1 VNFASFAFLSLLA
14 LVLAARLTIGRRK
27 IEPAFVRVLLLSSL
41 VFYTWHIPIYLLVL
55 LASTIIDYGAGRAL
69 GRIDAQLGRA
79 PVTTTR
85 SDGAPSTNLG
95 VTPAAVQR
103 QRRAWLVASLGAN
116 LGLLAWFKYA
126 GFFGTNVAAA
136 LAALGF
142 SWSPGDWS
150 FVLPM
155 GISFY
160 TFQSMS
166 YTIDVYRRDIPP
178 AKSFASFLLY
188 VSFFPQ
194 LVAGPIVRAAEFLPQ
209 MDRPRRLRWASLTEG
224 VFLIASGYFLK
235 VVCADN
241 LATFVDAQWP
251 AAVEPGANSLH
262 ALWVAV
268 MFSGQIFADFA
279 GYSNIARG
287 LSYLLG
293 YRLPVNFN
301 LPYLA
306 GSFQNFWQRWHIT
319 LSSWLRDYLYVSL
332 GGNRRGAARTYVNLM
347 VVMLLGGLWHGASW
361 TYVVWGTLHGIC
373 LAGERFLGFHR
384 DEARARV
391 PLLSAAWFV
400 VVQAAVLIS
409 WVFFRSESLGDAWQ
423 LLDNVARLELGTP
436 TASMW
441 AASAFLYPLVAWHAW
456 GWAVEREWTPPLA
469 MLPRAALAAAM
480 VLGVLVAYGRTS
492 AFIYFQF

>member
-1 VNFASFAFLSLLA
+1 MNFASFAFVGLLA

-41 VFYTWHIPIYLLVL
+41 VFYAWHIPIYLLVL
-55 LASTIIDYGAGRAL
+55 LASTIIDYGAGRAI
-69 GRIDAQLGRA
+69 GRLDAQLGRA

-85 SDGAPSTNLG
+85 PDGARSTSPG

-103 QRRAWLVASLGAN
+103 RRRAWLVASLGAN

-126 GFFGTNVAAA
+126 GFLGANVGAA

-142 SWSPGDWS
+142 SWSPGDWT

-178 AKSFASFLLY
+178 AKSFARFLLY

-209 MDRPRRLRWASLTEG
+209 LERPRRLRWASLTEG
-224 VFLIASGYFLK
+224 VFLVASGYFLK

-241 LATFVDAQWP
+241 LATYVNAQWP
-251 AAVEPGANSLH
+251 VAAAPGAHSLH

-287 LSYLLG
+287 LAYLLG
-293 YRLPVNFN
+293 YRLPINFK
-301 LPYLA
+301 LPYSA
-306 GSFQNFWQRWHIT
+306 GSFKDFWQRWHIT

-332 GGNRRGAARTYVNLM
+332 GGNRHGAARTYVNLM

-361 TYVVWGTLHGIC
+361 TYVVWGALHGLC
-373 LAGERFLGFHR
+373 LAGERALGLHH

-391 PLLSAAWFV
+391 PFLRAAWFV
-400 VVQAAVLIS
+400 FVQGIVLAS
-409 WVFFRSESLGDAWQ
+409 WVCFRSESLGEAWQ
-423 LLDNVARLELGTP
+423 LLDNIARLDWGLP

-441 AASAFLYPLVAWHAW
+441 AASVFLSPIVAWHIW
-456 GWAVEREWTPPLA
+456 GWAVEREWAPPLA

-480 VLGVLVAYGRTS
+480 LLGVLVAYGRTS